1 MMPECCDRYGGHVF
15 VFGSNLAGRHGRG
28 AAKHALE
35 HHGAI
40 YGQGVGRQ
48 GMSYAIPT
56 KGATLVALA
65 PHIIREHVRDF
76 IDYAMERLEERFYV
90 TRVGCGLAGYTDAE
104 IGPLFANAPFNV
116 QLPPQWGIY
125 RHPPYFAVA

>member
-1 MMPECCDRYGGHVF
+1 MLECCDRYSGHVF
-15 VFGSNLAGRHGRG
+15 VFGSNLAGRPGRG

-35 HHGAI
+35 RHGAI
-40 YGQGVGRQ
+40 FGQGLGRQ
-48 GMSYAIPT
+48 GMSYAIPI
-56 KGATLVALA
+56 KGATLITLGLY
-65 PHIIREHVRDF
+65 IIREHVRDSVA
-76 IDYAMERLEERFYV
+76 YATEHLEERFYV

-125 RHPPYFAVA
+125 RHPPHFAVA